1 MKIVIVL
8 LVCGLLNCGCVTS
21 ETDNIPATEQDKS
34 ISDHLSGEWVFTILT
49 YGVRDLD
56 VDLKTKAVFIKNDD
70 GSYSGTYETLPP
82 EYPKEWNITT
92 NTELPKYELENINL
106 DGNKM
111 SFEYYGYK
119 NIITKFSGI
128 LEGDTVTGTQKTID
142 EDTGFTLPDRTI
154 TGIKIK

>member
-1 MKIVIVL
+1 MKIIIIL
-8 LVCGLLNCGCVTS
+8 LVCGLLNCGCITS

-34 ISDHLSGEWVFTILT
+34 ISDPLSGEWVFNILT
-49 YGVRDLD
+49 YGVRDITAE
-56 VDLKTKAVFIKNDD
+56 LKTKAVFIKNAD
-70 GSYSGTYETLPP
+70 GSYIGTYETLPP
-82 EYPKEWNITT
+82 EYTEELNITT

-142 EDTGFTLPDRTI
+142 ENTGFTFPDRTI